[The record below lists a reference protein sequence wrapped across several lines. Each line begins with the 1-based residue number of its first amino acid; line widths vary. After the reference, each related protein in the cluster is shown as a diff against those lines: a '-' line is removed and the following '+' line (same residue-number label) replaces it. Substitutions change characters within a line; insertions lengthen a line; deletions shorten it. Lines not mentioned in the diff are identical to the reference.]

1 MLLIFLSVSFEW
13 TICRELVFNSLIN
26 YLASPVFQFGI
37 FDLKLDGVSYS
48 MATLARVS
56 LLINIE
62 YIFVLVI
69 FGTALQNAAGPLPL

>member
-1 MLLIFLSVSFEW
+1 LLIFLSVSFEW

-26 YLASPVFQFGI
+26 YLASPVFQFVI

-48 MATLARVS
+48 TARAS

-62 YIFVLVI
+62 YIFVFVI

>member
-48 MATLARVS
+48 MARVS